1 MFERPRKLTGK
12 QWQKLLK
19 NMSPKTYGQMCTY
32 KGKGKRRK
40 KKK

>member
-1 MFERPRKLTGK
+1 MFESSRKLTGK

>member
-1 MFERPRKLTGK
+1 MFEEPRKLTGK

-19 NMSPKTYGQMCTY
+19 NMSPKTYGQMSAY
-32 KGKGKRRK
+32 KGKGKRQK